1 MLNLDEVLFII
12 KKKFN
17 FIALFFFF
25 FGDIAKCSLPNSRSQ
40 ISFFMVFLKSFI
52 AFHFTSRPLVHVELI
67 FIIVVKIGTRGHV
80 GI

>member
-12 KKKFN
+12 LKKCN
-17 FIALFFFF
+17 FIAVFFF